1 MSWVIVT
8 QCELSFGISFS
19 FLEAVIPVNFA
30 RQRTECDLWIH
41 TWVPTPAQPLH
52 NFVDLKSHLIFVTCK
67 IGKTVP
73 QGDVWGLKQST
84 WSPWTTVTMI
94 SLWDLGFPG
103 GTSGEEPSCQ
113 RKRHETRVQSL
124 GQADALEK
132 GMATHSSIL
141 AWRIPWT
148 EEPGKLQSMGSHRD
162 LAPTHGHKFEPKE
175 KKMLTQV
182 LKLGYSDDNPP
193 QSTLDVLVS

>member
-103 GTSGEEPSCQ
+103 GTSGKEPSCQ

-162 LAPTHGHKFEPKE
+162 LAPTHGHKFEPKAAGCR
-175 KKMLTQV
+175 LNAS
-182 LKLGYSDDNPP
+182 L
-193 QSTLDVLVS
+193 STIGSL